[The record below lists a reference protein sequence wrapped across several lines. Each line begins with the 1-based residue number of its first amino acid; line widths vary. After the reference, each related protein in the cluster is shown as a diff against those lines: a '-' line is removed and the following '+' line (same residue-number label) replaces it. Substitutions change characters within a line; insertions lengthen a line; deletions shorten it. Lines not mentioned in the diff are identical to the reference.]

1 MGKLHMHLSTIVQG
15 YLPRKDMKTDPVQ
28 KQWHILITF
37 KAKWLTSGHT
47 DIAGG
52 IASYYLL

>member
-1 MGKLHMHLSTIVQG
+1 MGKLQMHVSTIVQG
-15 YLPRKDMKTDPVQ
+15 CLPRKDLKTDLVQ
-28 KQWHILITF
+28 KQWHILFTS
-37 KAKWLTSGHT
+37 KAKRLTSGLA